1 MIWKITI
8 TIVVL
13 IALVLLFAA
22 TKPKTFRIQRSISI
36 DAPPDKIFAL
46 IDDLHNW
53 DQWAPHDQDDS
64 SVKRTFSGPARGT
77 GAVSE
82 WTGSG
87 KAGRGRMLIAE
98 SIPST
103 RVSIQVDW
111 VKPFVARNMNEFV
124 LESAGPLTKV
134 TWAMHGPNLYILKV
148 MSVFVNMDRMMGR
161 HFETGLANLKAAAE
175 QGVKR

>member
-1 MIWKITI
+1 MIWKFTI

-22 TKPKTFRIQRSISI
+22 TKPKTFRIQRSINI
-36 DAPPDKIFAL
+36 DAPPDKISAL

-53 DQWAPHDQDDS
+53 DQWAPQDKEDS
-64 SVKRTFSGPARGT
+64 SVTRTYSGPAHGA

-82 WTGSG
+82 WAGSG
-87 KAGRGRMLIAE
+87 KAGRGRMLITE

-103 RVSIQVDW
+103 RISIQVDW
-111 VKPFVARNMNEFV
+111 VKPFAARNMNEFI
-124 LESAGPLTKV
+124 LESTGLSTKV
-134 TWAMHGPNLYILKV
+134 TWAMHGPNVYILKV

-175 QGVKR
+175 HGAK